1 MRTSQPSEFSIL
13 KSAGRY
19 ERRTGRFAV
28 ARVASLL
35 LRAGFMF
42 RPEIMKWLAVC
53 ALASLFSLQPGA
65 AASSDIAGAI
75 QTLRAVGP
83 EGRGNAAASAAWK
96 QLAANGLDQ
105 LTTILAGMDG
115 ADDLAANWLRA
126 AADTVVAR
134 ETAAGKKL
142 PVDDLLGFIR
152 DTNHNPRARRM
163 AFELVVGVQPAT
175 AEKLLSGMLD
185 DPSLELRCDA
195 VDRVIAA
202 AHALEA
208 GNKPDAIT
216 RYKLAL
222 QSARDVDQIQDVAR
236 KLRELGEVVDLPK
249 LFGFLTQWKI
259 IGPFENTDGK
269 GFAAVFPPEQ
279 KIDLAG
285 EYDGKA
291 GKVRWSDYVTK
302 DEFGMVDINTVYTPL
317 KSVTAY
323 AYTEFMSD
331 KAQPAELRLGC
342 KNAWRVWL
350 NGKLLWQRDEYHRG
364 MQIDQY
370 RLAGQLQP
378 GRNTILVKACQ
389 NELTEKW
396 TVEWQFQL
404 RVCDH
409 LGKAIPPAAK

>member
-1 MRTSQPSEFSIL
+1 
-13 KSAGRY
+13 
-19 ERRTGRFAV
+19 
-28 ARVASLL
+28 
-35 LRAGFMF
+35 MF
-42 RPEIMKWLAVC
+42 RPELMKWLAVC
-53 ALASLFSLQPGA
+53 GLAALFGLRSVVA
-65 AASSDIAGAI
+65 APSDAAGAI
-75 QTLRAVGP
+75 QTIRAVGA

-115 ADDLAANWLRA
+115 VDDLAANWLRA
-126 AADTVVAR
+126 AAETIAAR
-134 ETAAGKKL
+134 ESAAGGKL
-142 PVDDLLGFIR
+142 PADDLLAFLR
-152 DTNHNPRARRM
+152 DTHHNPRARRM
-163 AFELVVGVQPAT
+163 AFELVARVQPDT
-175 AEKLLSGMLD
+175 AEKLLPGMLD
-185 DPSLELRCDA
+185 DPSLELRRDA

-202 AHALEA
+202 AVRSLEA
-208 GNKPDAIT
+208 GNKPEAIA
-216 RYKLAL
+216 RYQQAL

-236 KLRELGEVVDLPK
+236 KLRELGETVDLPK

-259 IGPFENTDGK
+259 VGPFDNADGK

-279 KIDLAG
+279 KVDLAG
-285 EYDGKA
+285 EYDGKT
-291 GKVRWSDYVTK
+291 GKVRWSDYATK

-323 AYTEFMSD
+323 AYTEFVSD

-342 KNAWRVWL
+342 KNAWKVWL
-350 NGKLLWQRDEYHRG
+350 NGKLLWERDEYHRG

-370 RLAGQLQP
+370 RLASQLQP

-389 NELTEKW
+389 NELVEKW

-409 LGKAIPPAAK
+409 LGKAIPSAAAK